1 MTCLFLFLNP
11 CLQELL
17 KHYLMNIIKPLF
29 KRTNIYEYFVIADS
43 RDNFKHLDWH
53 FLTIAETEMESDM
66 RIVHPPL
73 TPLPPYPPPHPS
85 PSPPSFSLPPSLGG
99 GGDKTDIFVNKDGA
113 VEIFCKKFN
122 YSVIFLVKRG
132 NPLLLTMGVPNNYL

>member
-1 MTCLFLFLNP
+1 MTCHFLFLNP

-29 KRTNIYEYFVIADS
+29 KWINIYIYQYFVIVDS
-43 RDNFKHLDWH
+43 RDNFKHSDWH

-66 RIVHPPL
+66 RIV
-73 TPLPPYPPPHPS
+73 PPPS
-85 PSPPSFSLPPSLGG
+85 PPFPPSFSWRGKN
-99 GGDKTDIFVNKDGA
+99 KTDIFVNKDDA

-122 YSVIFLVKRG
+122 YSVIFLVKSG